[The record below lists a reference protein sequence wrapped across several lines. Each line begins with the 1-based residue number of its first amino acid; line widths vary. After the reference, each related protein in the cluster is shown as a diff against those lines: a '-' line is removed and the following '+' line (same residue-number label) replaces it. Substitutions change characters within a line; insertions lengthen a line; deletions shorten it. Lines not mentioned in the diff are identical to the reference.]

1 MDNWLR
7 FHSERIK
14 RRADSSNPRDMDIKA
29 IRRKLGLTQSQL
41 ADRLPTTI
49 RTIARW
55 ENESI
60 NPHQIAK
67 ARLQAL
73 LDEFE
78 RTQSDPPTKR
88 QMSME
93 DPA

>member
-1 MDNWLR
+1 
-7 FHSERIK
+7 
-14 RRADSSNPRDMDIKA
+14 MDIRA

-55 ENESI
+55 ENEAI
-60 NPHQIAK
+60 KPHQIAQ
-67 ARLQAL
+67 ARLKAL

-78 RTQSDPPTKR
+78 RSQADPPTKR
-88 QMSME
+88 QMSLE
-93 DPA
+93 ESP

>member
-1 MDNWLR
+1 
-7 FHSERIK
+7 
-14 RRADSSNPRDMDIKA
+14 MDIKA
-29 IRRKLGLTQSQL
+29 IRRRLGLTQSQL

>member
-1 MDNWLR
+1 
-7 FHSERIK
+7 
-14 RRADSSNPRDMDIKA
+14 MDIKA
-29 IRRKLGLTQSQL
+29 IRRRLGLTQSQL

-55 ENESI
+55 ENEAI
-60 NPHQIAK
+60 KPHQIAQ
-67 ARLQAL
+67 ARLKAL

-78 RTQSDPPTKR
+78 RSQTDPPTKR

-93 DPA
+93 ESI